1 VSARNFSATV
11 SYDGTDFSGSQLQPK
26 VRTVQGELEK
36 AAREL
41 FGVST
46 RVALAGRTD
55 AGVHAR
61 GQVAAFAAETR
72 MRAESIERALNAI
85 LSVDVAVRELRE
97 VPTGFDPR
105 RNARRRWYRYLVLQ
119 AAPRDPLRQRFSWQV
134 GSPLDVEPMRAASGA
149 IVGTRDFSAC
159 SGSLEGGRT
168 FVRSV
173 YRADWSSDSCDLRFD
188 IEANAFLPQMVRRL
202 VGALVRVGRNSLSIE
217 EFARTL
223 DAGTLGELGPVAPP
237 QGLCLEQVRYDE
249 E

>member
-1 VSARNFSATV
+1 MSARNFSATV

-105 RNARRRWYRYLVLQ
+105 RNARR
-119 AAPRDPLRQRFSWQV
+119 
-134 GSPLDVEPMRAASGA
+134 
-149 IVGTRDFSAC
+149 
-159 SGSLEGGRT
+159 
-168 FVRSV
+168 
-173 YRADWSSDSCDLRFD
+173 
-188 IEANAFLPQMVRRL
+188 
-202 VGALVRVGRNSLSIE
+202 
-217 EFARTL
+217 
-223 DAGTLGELGPVAPP
+223 
-237 QGLCLEQVRYDE
+237 
-249 E
+249 